1 MLSPSMSL
9 AAIRVP
15 SNPTAA
21 TEDAINNLRTEFKKI
36 KESFVR
42 AVDTWRAHEG
52 DVFGFH

>member
-1 MLSPSMSL
+1 MSL